1 MREPKTAALEVGW
14 PNALMTPE
22 LPNER
27 YPGEVGS
34 SS

>member
-1 MREPKTAALEVGW
+1 MREPKMAPFEVGW

-22 LPNER
+22 LPKER